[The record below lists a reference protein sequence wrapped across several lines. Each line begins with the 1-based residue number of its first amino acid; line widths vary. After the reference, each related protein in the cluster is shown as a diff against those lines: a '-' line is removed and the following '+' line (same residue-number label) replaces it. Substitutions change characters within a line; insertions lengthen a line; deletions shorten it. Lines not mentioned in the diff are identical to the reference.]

1 MKKTLVLLGALVA
14 CLAAMPSRSIDG
26 ASGSAPDVRIVDLAG
41 LDAALARHRGEAILL
56 NFWAIWCEPCVA
68 EMPQLLEVGRQF
80 RDRKAVV
87 LTVSYDLMIPDVTPD
102 DVLKQ
107 MQAFLAKKKFDMPV
121 FIYNAPDYDA
131 INARFGLPGPVPVT
145 VGLTAGDLTEV
156 SGDLKEGDEVLAG
169 ELTLP
174 TGARGGETVA
184 AALFAARR

>member
-1 MKKTLVLLGALVA
+1 MKKTLVLLGALAA
-14 CLAAMPSRSIDG
+14 CLAASPSGTIDG
-26 ASGSAPDVRIVDLAG
+26 TAASAPDIRIVDLAG
-41 LDAALARHRGEAILL
+41 LNAALAEHRGEAILL

-68 EMPQLLEVGRQF
+68 EMPELLEVGRQF

-131 INARFGLPGPVPVT
+131 INARFGLSGPVP
-145 VGLTAGDLTEV
+145 A
-156 SGDLKEGDEVLAG
+156 
-169 ELTLP
+169 
-174 TGARGGETVA
+174 TVA
-184 AALFAARR
+184 IDRTATIVARHAGKGGRERFIALMQKALGG